1 MPMRTRLLALALFC
15 CLPFAGASTPVD
27 AGARNLALLKQYGEL
42 GRKGDYA
49 AQAAMWAPDAINNG
63 RPMSIDEIRSQLE
76 DIHRVFPDHR
86 SSAVETTASGDLVIV
101 LTRTSG
107 THRGVAQTG
116 IYGGMLR
123 GARPQGKHFDVLR
136 AHWWRFK
143 DGKIVWHQVVADDL
157 SMMRQL
163 GLIPDTLPAGY
174 LVTPAKD

>member
-1 MPMRTRLLALALFC
+1 MRRPVLALLFALPSASASG
-15 CLPFAGASTPVD
+15 LAGADD
-27 AGARNLALLKQYGEL
+27 AAGNLALLRQYGEL

-76 DIHRVFPDHR
+76 DIHRAFPDHA
-86 SSAVETTASGDLVIV
+86 STALETTASGDLVIV

-107 THRGVAQTG
+107 THRGAAQTG

-123 GARPQGKHFDVLR
+123 GAKPLGKHFEVLR

-143 DGKIVWHQVVADDL
+143 DGKIVWHQVVSDDL
-157 SMMRQL
+157 GMMRQL
-163 GLIPDTLPAGY
+163 GLIPDALPAGK
-174 LVTPAKD
+174 LVD